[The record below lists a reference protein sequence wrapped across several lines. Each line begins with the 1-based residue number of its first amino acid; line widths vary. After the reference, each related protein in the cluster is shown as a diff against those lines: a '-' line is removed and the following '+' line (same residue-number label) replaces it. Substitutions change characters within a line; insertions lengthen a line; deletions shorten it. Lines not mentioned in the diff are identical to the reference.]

1 MHNSITFSIFVTS
14 KVTFMNFV
22 NILLIIIIILLI
34 VYCGRL
40 KLSQHSSNDELS
52 PYQEI
57 KAEVSNNDVMQYIR
71 DVTSGFRPFME
82 SRQIDFSVKCTPE
95 SMMGWIDTDK
105 MDKMILVLLSDMLK
119 NASAGT
125 KVHVEANTTPN
136 YDIMRIR
143 LTDNSKKRLNTSIV
157 IARQLTVLHHGTFKS
172 KFDERQGNMVLIEQP
187 ITKEAFHAELEG
199 QERQTSEEPSSAFH
213 IPANI
218 TLHIPTISLPETADM
233 ENKSLEELV
242 QEAFETPDQKFLQ
255 RAIKCVND
263 HIDDCDYDRESFA
276 ADMGASSSSLYN
288 KLRALTGKNISTF
301 IRDIRIQT
309 ACKMAKA
316 NPDLRISDIA
326 YRVGFRDP
334 KYFATSFKRV
344 MGAQPKE
351 YFDKLREESQ
361 QPTLSGES
369 TKDQQKSEAR

>member
-1 MHNSITFSIFVTS
+1 MS
-14 KVTFMNFV
+14 FV

-34 VYCGRL
+34 VYCGQL
-40 KLSQHSSNDELS
+40 KLSRQSTKDQIS
-52 PYQEI
+52 PYKEI

-71 DVTSGFRPFME
+71 DVTESFRPFME
-82 SRQIDFSVKCTPE
+82 SREIDFSVKCTPE

-105 MDKMILVLLSDMLK
+105 MDKMILLLLSDMLK
-119 NASAGT
+119 NASTGA
-125 KVHVEANTTPN
+125 KVHIEANTTPK
-136 YDIMRIR
+136 YDIMIIR
-143 LTDNSKKRLNTSIV
+143 LTDNSRKKLNTSIV
-157 IARQLTVLHHGTFKS
+157 LAHQLTAMHHGSFKS
-172 KFDERQGNMVLIEQP
+172 KFEEGLGNTVHIELP
-187 ITKEAFHAELEG
+187 ITKEAFHTELEG
-199 QERQTSEEPSSAFH
+199 QTKQVNEGQPSAFH

-218 TLHIPTISLPETADM
+218 TLRIPTISLPETADM

-242 QEAFETPDQKFLQ
+242 QEAYETADQKFLQ

-276 ADMGASSSSLYN
+276 ADMGASSSTLYN
-288 KLRALTGKNISTF
+288 KLRAMTGKNISTF

-344 MGAQPKE
+344 MGTQPKE
-351 YFDKLREESQ
+351 YFDKLREKERQ
-361 QPTLSGES
+361 
-369 TKDQQKSEAR
+369 A